1 MYLDFLDS
9 DTVDEDR
16 AKRHIKDAEENA
28 VKLKSD
34 VKKAERYV
42 RIVKANNL
50 KYFTNREA
58 TETMGKTK
66 MGKAKMGKAAL
77 VAPATTDTSLGG
89 VANSTS
95 AASTSVP
102 VAIRTAKAPARKANK
117 TCLACGLELG
127 SGCTEQS
134 HLLFS
139 GNADQFN
146 ESHHGDLGGRE
157 GLDRLLKRNVGIGP
171 MRDTHGE

>member
-9 DTVDEDR
+9 DTLEENR
-16 AKRHIKDAEENA
+16 AKRHIKEAEENA

-34 VKKAERYV
+34 VKKAERYA

-50 KYFTNREA
+50 KYFANREA
-58 TETMGKTK
+58 TEKV
-66 MGKAKMGKAAL
+66 GKANMGNAAL
-77 VAPATTDTSLGG
+77 VAPATTDASLGG

-95 AASTSVP
+95 AAPTSAP
-102 VAIRTAKAPARKANK
+102 VATRTAKASARKENK
-117 TCLACGLELG
+117 TCLACGLLLG

-146 ESHHGDLGGRE
+146 ESHHGDLGGKE